1 MNQAT
6 LASTDTDKAIKT
18 LLSNRVLI
26 PMTCDHC
33 SNDTDVS
40 METLQSSSTFM
51 CEHCYQ
57 VRPFVAAEL
66 EVLQLLLTQTG
77 YRITG

>member
-1 MNQAT
+1 MNQAL
-6 LASTDTDKAIKT
+6 LASSDSDKAVKT

-26 PMTCDHC
+26 PMTCDYCH
-33 SNDTDVS
+33 NDTDVS
-40 METLQSSSTFM
+40 METLQTSSTVL

-57 VRPFVAAEL
+57 VRSFSFAEL

>member
-6 LASTDTDKAIKT
+6 LAKTDTELDIKT

-33 SNDTDVS
+33 HKDTDVS

-57 VRPFVAAEL
+57 VRSFVPAEL
-66 EVLQLLLTQTG
+66 EVLQLLLTKTG

>member
-33 SNDTDVS
+33 QQDTDVS

-57 VRPFVAAEL
+57 VRSFVPAEL